1 MRTLESILRAKT
13 FQSMRLISSVRLN
26 IIWSGRRELAYRQH
40 LLALSTKSGFT
51 PLVTQVWSGWADL
64 NRRPLAPEAS
74 ALPLSHTPISEFT
87 TAHPASVLLFRCAE
101 KIARPGGRPDD
112 LRPDE
117 QSESGGMVL
126 ARQGLTPRPLHYT

>member
-13 FQSMRLISSVRLN
+13 FQSMRLISSDKLN

-74 ALPLSHTPISEFT
+74 ALPLSHTPTSQFT
-87 TAHPASVLLFRCAE
+87 TAHPRERSPFPHCGKDRSPKATVPMTYAPTHCIIILDS
-101 KIARPGGRPDD
+101 
-112 LRPDE
+112 
-117 QSESGGMVL
+117 
-126 ARQGLTPRPLHYT
+126 PRSS

>member
-13 FQSMRLISSVRLN
+13 FQSMRLISSDKLN

-74 ALPLSHTPISEFT
+74 ALPLSHTPMSIANRGAWLCVSKDL
-87 TAHPASVLLFRCAE
+87 HPAVHPDPCA
-101 KIARPGGRPDD
+101 
-112 LRPDE
+112 
-117 QSESGGMVL
+117 
-126 ARQGLTPRPLHYT
+126 